1 MKRTRNIVIAVG
13 LIVLILAGSL
23 YAVWRFAG
31 SENQPVKVV
40 PVASVDFSSD
50 YDDFYGYYD
59 DTAEGG
65 IEGTIV
71 SRDSQHVSLESDL
84 ELKEVKVKEG
94 DTVKAGDVLLVYDMT
109 MKELEKETADL
120 NVQIKRIYLNKAEK
134 DLEKLKAKYPAVY
147 EATMNSRTRVS
158 DLSVMTEKSTEDGSE
173 KTSEKTSEK
182 SASLEPETNVRTQE
196 GDDLLTFDEDDDP
209 VDSSDSGI
217 IQDED
222 DGADAP
228 SDQEWIIID
237 DEPDEPADDSV
248 TPAPSGGSD
257 ILDPEE
263 YGDDDILV
271 PDDGDE
277 DILDPEEDAERD
289 SDRDSISILTEFL
302 AAVNMLSRDYF
313 VSRYELDPDDV
324 KDAQEIF
331 EKYIGVERTDPA
343 ILDPDAFGD
352 ARRTPVYIV
361 SQQTWDLLKRSDSLG
376 YSADEM
382 VMLLEQA
389 YMRVL
394 YFRLITQMNEI
405 LPNGK
410 KTTELTDDEV
420 KALGDAIRSAADDYY
435 RAYYYWRFLKEKYEG
450 NELMLAF
457 LEDYEGAL
465 MTFSAGKDNKE
476 GIFPGGPGL
485 GGAGDGQL
493 SRLIRRLL
501 DEDEIPSG
509 DDEEEEGL
517 AEPDTEGFGFDDDF
531 GGDYGD
537 EAEEEK
543 DPANEMYEAVT
554 GVIEKEL
561 DLRDAEL
568 KLKKCEEELKKGT
581 VVAGI
586 DGVVRQAGTLDEGAV
601 MEDFIVIFGG
611 KGLYAVGS
619 VSEFKRDTVSIGDT
633 IKGTTETGIEFTA
646 KITEISDYPNE
657 DSTGYSYY
665 SSEMENTTS
674 SYYPF
679 YAFIEDDE
687 EITEGYAT
695 ISLDKDKDKAH
706 EIGLEKMFIRQD
718 PNGRSYVYVAGKAG
732 RLEKRY
738 VSTNVSDYIVYVTEG
753 LTSNDLIAF
762 PYGDNVKEG
771 ASTTQ
776 VASLFGD
783 EDDIYW

>member
-1 MKRTRNIVIAVG
+1 MKRTRNIVIAVC

-31 SENQPVKVV
+31 SENQPVQVV

-59 DTAEGG
+59 DSSEGG

-71 SRDSQHVSLESDL
+71 SRDSQHISLESDL

-134 DLEKLKAKYPAVY
+134 DLEKLKSQYPAVY
-147 EATMNSRTRVS
+147 EATMNSRTKVS
-158 DLSVMTEKSTEDGSE
+158 DLSVMTEKGTEEG
-173 KTSEKTSEK
+173 SEKTSEK

-196 GDDLLTFDEDDDP
+196 GDSLIMLEEDDDQAE
-209 VDSSDSGI
+209 DQADNSDAPI
-217 IQDED
+217 IIDED
-222 DGADAP
+222 DGEDAP
-228 SDQEWIIID
+228 SGQELIVID
-237 DEPDEPADDSV
+237 DEPEEPADDSA
-248 TPAPSGGSD
+248 TPDPSEESD
-257 ILDPEE
+257 IIPQPGEDE
-263 YGDDDILV
+263 
-271 PDDGDE
+271 DE
-277 DILDPEEDAERD
+277 DIIDIVPEEDEEDAD
-289 SDRDSISILTEFL
+289 TASDRDRISILTEFL
-302 AAVNMLSRDYF
+302 AAVNMLSRDYS
-313 VSRYELDPDDV
+313 VSRYELDADDV
-324 KDAQEIF
+324 KDAQKIF
-331 EKYIGVERTDPA
+331 ENYIGVEMTDPV

-361 SQQTWDLLKRSDSLG
+361 SQQTRDLLERSGSLG

-382 VMLLEQA
+382 AMLLEQA

-450 NELMLAF
+450 NNLMLAF
-457 LEDYEGAL
+457 LEDYEGAFRTL
-465 MTFSAGKDNKE
+465 GAGKDNKDE
-476 GIFPGGPGL
+476 IFPEGPGL
-485 GGAGDGQL
+485 GGNGSGQL

-501 DEDEIPSG
+501 NKEEIPS
-509 DDEEEEGL
+509 DDEEETEEI
-517 AEPDTEGFGFDDDF
+517 AEPDTEEYGFDDDYD
-531 GGDYGD
+531 GDYGD
-537 EAEEEK
+537 DEADEEK
-543 DPANEMYEAVT
+543 DPANQMYEAVT
-554 GVIEKEL
+554 DVIEKDL
-561 DLRDAEL
+561 DLREAEL

-586 DGVVRQAGTLDEGAV
+586 NGVVRQAGTLDEGAV

-611 KGLYAVGS
+611 KGLYAMGS

-633 IKGTTETGIEFTA
+633 IKGTTETGISFTA
-646 KITEISDYPNE
+646 KITEISDYPSE
-657 DSTGYSYY
+657 ASSGYSYY
-665 SSEMENTTS
+665 SSEMENTTA

-687 EITEGYAT
+687 DITEGYAT

-718 PNGRSYVYVAGKAG
+718 PNGRSYVYVAGKDG

-738 VSTNVSDYIVYVTEG
+738 VSTNVSDYLVYVTEG
-753 LTSNDLIAF
+753 LTSEDLIAF

-776 VASLFGD
+776 VSSLFGD
-783 EDDIYW
+783 EEDIYW